1 MEPSGQNSYNRMFL
15 IQAPIA
21 AWLLGD
27 FDRNRTVNAQ
37 DLSAMLN
44 ALTNLPGYES
54 AGGLSNADLLAI
66 GDLNGDGKITNAD
79 IQGLIGLLNGGG
91 GTGAR
96 AVPEP
101 NAMWL
106 GMSAV
111 AAILICRR
119 HGLPLLRPAMPLFT
133 EP

>member
-1 MEPSGQNSYNRMFL
+1 MFL

-21 AWLLGD
+21 EWLLGD
-27 FDRNRTVNAQ
+27 FDRNRAVNSQ

-54 AGGLSNADLLAI
+54 TGGLSNADLLAI
-66 GDLNGDGKITNAD
+66 GDLNGDGKVTNAD
-79 IQGLIGLLNGGG
+79 LQGLISLLNGGG
-91 GTGAR
+91 GTGAQ

-106 GMSAV
+106 GMIAV
-111 AAILICRR
+111 AALFICRR
-119 HGLPLLRPAMPLFT
+119 HGLPPPRPCDAIAAFH
-133 EP
+133 